1 MTRGLRAIPLP
12 IMTLR
17 ILDSHDAA
25 AFQALRLRGLAEVP
39 SAFASSFEEE
49 VSTPIAEVARR
60 LAPVDG
66 ALVLGAFAGAALCG
80 VVGVRRESMRKL
92 SHKAVVWGMY
102 VAPEARGAGHGLEL
116 LQQALLH
123 AWQTLR
129 VRQVTLG
136 VHTRNEGAVRL
147 YRRCGFEIFGTEPAS
162 LCVDDQL
169 QDEHHMVCRAPT
181 SA

>member
-1 MTRGLRAIPLP
+1 
-12 IMTLR
+12 MTLR
-17 ILDSHDAA
+17 ILDSRDAA
-25 AFQALRLRGLAEVP
+25 AFQALRLRGLSEVP
-39 SAFASSFEEE
+39 TAFASSFEEE
-49 VSTPIAEVARR
+49 VATPIAEVARR
-60 LAPVDG
+60 LAPEDG
-66 ALVLGAFAGAALCG
+66 GVVLGAFAGGALCG
-80 VVGVRRESMRKL
+80 VVGIRREGMRKL

-102 VAPEARGAGHGLEL
+102 VAPEARGAGHGVQL
-116 LQQALLH
+116 LQRALEH

-147 YRRCGFEIFGTEPAS
+147 YQRCGFEIFGTEPDS
-162 LCVDDQL
+162 LCVDGQL